1 MLKIKLETTQSSQYN
16 TNFVKKLK
24 KISDISLS
32 S

>member
-16 TNFVKKLK
+16 TNFVLKK